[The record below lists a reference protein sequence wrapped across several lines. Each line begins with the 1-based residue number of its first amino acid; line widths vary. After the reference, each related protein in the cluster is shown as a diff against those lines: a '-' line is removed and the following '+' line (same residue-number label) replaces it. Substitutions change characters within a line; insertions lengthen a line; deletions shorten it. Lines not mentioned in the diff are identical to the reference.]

1 VAQRWCPDWSQV
13 RISFVTM
20 ATSGVALTVL
30 YLVLCVTGQST
41 FPPAWPQ
48 AAIEGFSLFWYILTV
63 MVLGVVLWNAGVRA
77 VGVVTASL
85 YINLTPMVTIA
96 ILVLVQGAQPTGQ
109 QLAGGALVLLGI
121 VYSEWRILQAR
132 RLLAL
137 S

>member
-1 VAQRWCPDWSQV
+1 
-13 RISFVTM
+13 
-20 ATSGVALTVL
+20 
-30 YLVLCVTGQST
+30 
-41 FPPAWPQ
+41 
-48 AAIEGFSLFWYILTV
+48 

-85 YINLTPMVTIA
+85 YINLTPIVTIA

-121 VYSEWRILQAR
+121 VYSEWRILRAR